1 MELKKFPALNWAK
14 EPKRLVG
21 KLLPELAQGCDE
33 FMFED
38 R

>member
-14 EPKRLVG
+14 EPERLAG
-21 KLLPELAQGCDE
+21 KLLRGLAQGYDE